1 MTALRKIIL
10 VGDRVR
16 LPDGRIG
23 EVVGPRDYSRS
34 DRYPV
39 RFSDHTEYHW
49 AGDLSIEVSVSQV
62 KQKEQTS

>member
-39 RFSDHTEYHW
+39 QLTSGVVYVWPEDVTVEK
-49 AGDLSIEVSVSQV
+49 SITD
-62 KQKEQTS
+62 KEQHREV